1 MHANLSS
8 FVAASR
14 LKQTL
19 FEPPTNVAFLFF
31 YQCLRLLLSVAIGC
45 FGAPTTSGG
54 IAACPFKLE
63 MDQVV
68 LHVLDGNTA
77 RDMIFNPITG
87 VWEGRCAGGNFC
99 SLLNYCNLS
108 KLYRPCQLAGVGG
121 LGGMPGCKSCGL
133 LNYCN
138 LSKHSRAMSAGR

>member
-1 MHANLSS
+1 M
-8 FVAASR
+8 
-14 LKQTL
+14 
-19 FEPPTNVAFLFF
+19 
-31 YQCLRLLLSVAIGC
+31 AIGC

-87 VWEGRCAGGNFC
+87 VWEGRCTGGNFC
-99 SLLNYCNLS
+99 FLLNYCNLS
-108 KLYRPCQLAGVGG
+108 KLYRAMSAGRCGWTRWNARLQIV
-121 LGGMPGCKSCGL
+121 LGA
-133 LNYCN
+133 NYCN
-138 LSKHSRAMSAGR
+138 LSKQSRAMSTGR